1 MSMPDPYAGW
11 FENLRYH
18 VEVLATPDRIEE
30 VVARVN
36 ELSTAH
42 AVFDLTVSQRPGKL
56 VMLCQKARVL
66 RRSDQASWARRRTNS
81 LF

>member
-1 MSMPDPYAGW
+1 MPSPFAGW
-11 FENLRYH
+11 IENLRYT
-18 VEVLATPDRIEE
+18 VQVLASPDRIEE
-30 VVARVN
+30 VVARVS

-66 RRSDQASWARRRTNS
+66 RRSDRAG
-81 LF
+81 